1 MEAATLSACS
11 GCLAHREPCH
21 CLPAPRKAVLLL
33 NLGTPD
39 SCSVRAVRRYLKEFL
54 SDPYVIRLPKRW
66 AWATTLLGSLIARFR
81 APTSALAYQ
90 KIWTEDGSPLKVITE
105 AQARALQAELPAGW
119 RVYYAMRYAN
129 PSIKDV
135 LAKVVADKVTDMI
148 VIPMYPQWAGPT
160 TGTASEVLY
169 QELARQGLRLNLT
182 VRSEWYDDARYIE
195 AQASLL
201 HQFASERSLYPE
213 NAFLLFS
220 THSMP
225 ECYIKQGDPYE
236 GHVRRSVQ
244 LVTQR
249 LGWPQSR
256 LALSFQSKLGP
267 VKWLSPS
274 TEDSLVQL
282 AKAGEKDVI
291 VCPISFT
298 ADCLETIEEI
308 GIRYK
313 ERFNETGGR
322 LHLVPAL
329 NAHPMFIAALRNLVH
344 RPPERLS
351 LDDDNREPLL
361 RHAHAN
367 VSVPPSK
374 LKERLICLGYELRGS
389 GTSPILSAS
398 DFARI
403 KLPQRESVR
412 LLNDLKATE
421 KLASAWIL
429 NTCQRLEFYLFVQE
443 DDSLESVAERVCQ
456 RLGETYHL
464 IPTLRLRGNAWRHLL
479 HVAAGLQSS
488 LPGDADV
495 LLQLGAAEKMA
506 EHAGTLDSSGRHLL
520 RESKQLVEQ
529 TTEKHS
535 WGRYRVSFG
544 EVAIPSLLDWEE
556 IRRGRIVVIGG
567 SSTSRSLLRSMV
579 QQHGIAPGQITVVYR
594 GEARQG
600 LVRELRQLLGDSPR
614 IRIDRYDDPAV
625 LQAVGR
631 ATHVFIASD
640 GREPFLRRSDVEKLR
655 NFQEQPI
662 SIVDFNL
669 HGSTVELEQISGVRL
684 ITSGEIDA
692 AVAHYAQELS
702 GNLAFLEA
710 RKAMAEALDDLV
722 GEQHSAEN
730 VDAASSRVTATRQD
744 AARFA
749 DRIDCHVQLNEEAV
763 PC

>member
-1 MEAATLSACS
+1 
-11 GCLAHREPCH
+11 
-21 CLPAPRKAVLLL
+21 VLLL

-39 SCSVRAVRRYLKEFL
+39 SHSVRDVRRYLKEFL
-54 SDPYVIRLPKRW
+54 SDRCVIRLPQRW
-66 AWATTLLGSLIARFR
+66 AWATPLLGSLIARFR
-81 APTSALAYQ
+81 APASAEAYK

-105 AQARALQAELPAGW
+105 AQSRALHAELPAGW

-129 PSIKDV
+129 PAIKDV
-135 LAKVVADKVTDMI
+135 LVQIVADKITDLI

-160 TGTASEVLY
+160 TGTACEVLHK
-169 QELARQGLRLNLT
+169 ELATQGPRLNLT

-201 HQFASERSLYPE
+201 HQFATERSLYPQ
-213 NAFLLFS
+213 NGFLLFS

-236 GHVRRSVQ
+236 GQVRRTVQ
-244 LVTQR
+244 LVAQR
-249 LGWPQSR
+249 LGWQQSR

-274 TEDSLVQL
+274 TEESLIQL
-282 AKAGEKDVI
+282 AEAGERDVI

-298 ADCLETIEEI
+298 TDCLETIEEI

-313 ERFNETGGR
+313 EKFETWQPLSGTRR

-351 LDDDNREPLL
+351 LDDDVREPLL
-361 RHAHAN
+361 TTSPEPAAN
-367 VSVPPSK
+367 RNK
-374 LKERLICLGYELRGS
+374 LKERLVCLGYELKGP
-389 GTSPILSAS
+389 TPPQSPPCQGDGGLSAS

-403 KLPQRESVR
+403 KLPQRESVC
-412 LLNDLKATE
+412 LLADLKTTE
-421 KLASAWIL
+421 NLASAWIL
-429 NTCQRLEFYLFVQE
+429 NTCQRLEFYLLVQE
-443 DDSLESVAERVCQ
+443 QDSLESVAESVCQ

-479 HVAAGLQSS
+479 YVAAGLQSS

-506 EHAGTLDSSGRHLL
+506 EHAGTLDSSGRYLL
-520 RESKQLVEQ
+520 RESKRVVEQ
-529 TTEKHS
+529 ATKKHS

-614 IRIDRYDDPAV
+614 IRIDRYDDSTV
-625 LQAVGR
+625 LEAIAR
-631 ATHVFIASD
+631 ATHVFIATD
-640 GREPFLRRSDVEKLR
+640 GREPFLRRSDLENLR
-655 NFQEQPI
+655 NFEQQPI
-662 SIVDFNL
+662 SILDFNL
-669 HGSTVELEQISGVRL
+669 HGSTVDVEQIAGVRL
-684 ITSGEIDA
+684 ISSVQIDQ
-692 AVAHYAQELS
+692 AVAHYAQELR
-702 GNLAFLEA
+702 GNITFLET
-710 RKAMAEALDDLV
+710 RKAMEEALDSLV
-722 GEQHSAEN
+722 GRASECSTESDASLF
-730 VDAASSRVTATRQD
+730 VDRL
-744 AARFA
+744 
-749 DRIDCHVQLNEEAV
+749 DCQANLNEETV